1 MMVWESSGT
10 PFSLRPYFP
19 PSHKF
24 SFSPWYLAK
33 PCHFLPSTQFYS
45 YFCTGAPRLLVSFE
59 VSCDSRIFKPHL
71 CLDRK
76 LVLVQAFSWC
86 ENVHAMNVQDL
97 GGDLVWNVLY
107 NTNILLLWLTAWTPA
122 GKKQMHVCIR
132 RHFNTETHNR
142 QIIITLKIIR
152 LVHTLFHQCLICI
165 FPTS

>member
-1 MMVWESSGT
+1 MSPSTCNFHSALDPRSGPDDGLRIIWNPVFTPPLFSTQSQIFIQPLISSKT
-10 PFSLRPYFP
+10 LP
-19 PSHKF
+19 
-24 SFSPWYLAK
+24 
-33 PCHFLPSTQFYS
+33 FLPSTQFYS

-132 RHFNTETHNR
+132 RHFNNQTHNC
-142 QIIITLKIIR
+142 QIIITL
-152 LVHTLFHQCLICI
+152 
-165 FPTS
+165 